1 VIPLLLLSLFA
12 VLFMYFDG
20 HEAVRPT
27 WREIKGVTRFLLSGP
42 EPTPNCRACGKEL
55 PDPMLREA
63 LGHGA
68 FVCEPCNDEIEL
80 EVGLA
85 YPSWWTE
92 KEPPALNAVPPPT
105 TYNCA
110 GCGNEHPKDHVCL
123 VELKKYVSHPPGD
136 DDLSDDWFR
145 VRAHVVCPEP
155 RMNVVVTAEGARL
168 RAKTAKLEDMSDDD
182 FMEFFKKQIP

>member
-1 VIPLLLLSLFA
+1 
-12 VLFMYFDG
+12 
-20 HEAVRPT
+20 
-27 WREIKGVTRFLLSGP
+27 
-42 EPTPNCRACGKEL
+42 
-55 PDPMLREA
+55 MLREA

-155 RMNVVVTAEGARL
+155 RMNVVTTPTGAKKCMWCP
-168 RAKTAKLEDMSDDD
+168 RAVGRGNPELCDRCIVNGPPPRSGGFTHV
-182 FMEFFKKQIP
+182 KK